1 MYSLFNGQYD
11 RGFWCGRPTYS
22 GESLSYWERS
32 LFQRLTAMFKWEGLP
47 TPSNTQI
54 RWDKDAFLY
63 GLFRLGY
70 LPCFRSNR
78 YGIVFQPGT
87 PAGIGLFYQ
96 PTGMTINT
104 PYFQFG
110 RPLII
115 GIECEVL
122 KLTPDY
128 RGIWDIV
135 SKYAQEMQYLDVAI
149 RQSSLNAR
157 FAYAIAAKNKQSAD
171 SAKAMMERLANG
183 ETAIVYDTNMSKDIE
198 TGEMHVPWQQFDRDL
213 KQNFILPE
221 LVEVRRMLLTD
232 FYKEIGVK
240 IAPEK
245 KERQIVSEQAA
256 SDSETFNRREVW
268 NQVLQESVDRYN
280 KFFDQNLKVT
290 YNEPE
295 QEVMDDVATAKQDSR
310 SVQLNR

>member
-1 MYSLFNGQYD
+1 MYSLYSGVYD
-11 RGFWCGRPTYS
+11 RGIGWMRPTYS
-22 GESLSYWERS
+22 GESLGYWERS
-32 LFQRLTAMFKWEGLP
+32 LFQRLTAMFKWEGFP
-47 TPSNTQI
+47 DPGSNQI

-70 LPCFRSNR
+70 LPCFQSKR

-96 PTGMTINT
+96 PTGMTIST

-110 RPLII
+110 RPLSI

-157 FAYAIAAKNKQSAD
+157 FAYAIAAQNKQSAD

-183 ETAIVYDTNMSKDIE
+183 ETAIVYDTKMSKDLE
-198 TGEMHVPWQQFDRDL
+198 TGEWRVPWQQFDRDL

-245 KERQIVSEQAA
+245 KERQIVSEQSA
-256 SDSETFNRREVW
+256 SDAETFNRREVW
-268 NQVLQESVDRYN
+268 NQCLQESVDRYN
-280 KFFDQNLKVT
+280 DFFGQNLKVE
-290 YNEPE
+290 YNEPKE
-295 QEVMDDVATAKQDSR
+295 SEVIDDASTAE
-310 SVQLNR
+310 